1 MGPVLPDDP
10 AELRAWRDATL
21 YRLVTRAS
29 EAEMRET
36 LRRLRQRGYQDVT
49 NADTALLANLD
60 TADTTISALA
70 RRCGVTRQA
79 ASQQLALLSQKGY
92 VSREPDPADSRAILV
107 RRTAKGHALMRDAL
121 EIVAEIEAEYAGF
134 LGAGRLAALRE
145 LLTDLVGHADPDG
158 TLGGDLPVVTRPQAG
173 RTSSAGPAGTSAAA
187 CSRPPGRRR
196 SG

>member
-1 MGPVLPDDP
+1 MRPVLPDDP
-10 AELRAWRDATL
+10 ARLRAWRDATL

-145 LLTDLVGHADPDG
+145 LLTGLVGHADPDG
-158 TLGGDLPVVTRPQAG
+158 MLGGDLPVAARG
-173 RTSSAGPAGTSAAA
+173 GPG
-187 CSRPPGRRR
+187 
-196 SG
+196 

>member
-1 MGPVLPDDP
+1 MRPVLPHDP
-10 AELRAWRDATL
+10 ARLRAGRDATL

-92 VSREPDPADSRAILV
+92 VSRKPDPADSRAILV
-107 RRTAKGHALMRDAL
+107 RRTAQGHALMRDAL
-121 EIVAEIEAEYAGF
+121 EIVADIEAEYAGF

-158 TLGGDLPVVTRPQAG
+158 MLGGDLPVAARG
-173 RTSSAGPAGTSAAA
+173 GPG
-187 CSRPPGRRR
+187 
-196 SG
+196 